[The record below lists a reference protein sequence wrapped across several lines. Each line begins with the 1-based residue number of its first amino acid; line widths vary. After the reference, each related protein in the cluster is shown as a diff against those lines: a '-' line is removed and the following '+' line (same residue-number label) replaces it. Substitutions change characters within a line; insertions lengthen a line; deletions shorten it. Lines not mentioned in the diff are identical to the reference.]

1 MTHARTFCTGGQ
13 EQDVAASSKSTG
25 TVKWFDPKKGF
36 GFISSDNDGQDYFV
50 HFSSI
55 EGQTGHRSLE
65 DGEKVEFQPGNDART
80 GKTVAQRV
88 TGPDGEAPK
97 VSSRAQMSMGGGY
110 GGGGGFGGGGGG
122 YGGGGYGGG

>member
-1 MTHARTFCTGGQ
+1 MQ
-13 EQDVAASSKSTG
+13 SDAATAGDRSTG

-36 GFISSDNDGQDYFV
+36 GFISSDADGQDYFV

-65 DGEKVEFQPGNDART
+65 DGEKVEFVPGADART

-88 TGPDGEAPK
+88 TGPDGTAPK
-97 VSSRAQMSMGGGY
+97 PSSRAQMGMGGGGFGGAGGY
-110 GGGGGFGGGGGG
+110 GGGGG
-122 YGGGGYGGG
+122 YG